1 MMLPPLEL
9 RLCLNDWSRD
19 YRTAAN
25 FPKLFAGQ
33 LPPCRHGRAH
43 ESKECTTRNHG
54 THSGMEDGRPAGAA
68 SQSAESRETLKP
80 STRAADP
87 EIARAN
93 RRAEGPNPSTN
104 LKNPSKSLGFEN
116 EHERRGRLYPF
127 HPFTLSSPPHL
138 PFSAPPRLRLLP
150 LCSERSAFGF
160 PFCSRKVHSAFNS
173 ILQIPPNLL

>member
-43 ESKECTTRNHG
+43 ESKECTTGKHG
-54 THSGMEDGRPAGAA
+54 THSGMEDGSPAGAA

-87 EIARAN
+87 EIARTN
-93 RRAEGPNPSTN
+93 RRAKGPQPLNKCREHVQIALIRSDSVGFTLISPMHPRLSTA
-104 LKNPSKSLGFEN
+104 L
-116 EHERRGRLYPF
+116 
-127 HPFTLSSPPHL
+127 HPFTPSPIHL
-138 PFSAPPRLRLLP
+138 VTPPFLFLIHLFLL
-150 LCSERSAFGF
+150 
-160 PFCSRKVHSAFNS
+160 
-173 ILQIPPNLL
+173 